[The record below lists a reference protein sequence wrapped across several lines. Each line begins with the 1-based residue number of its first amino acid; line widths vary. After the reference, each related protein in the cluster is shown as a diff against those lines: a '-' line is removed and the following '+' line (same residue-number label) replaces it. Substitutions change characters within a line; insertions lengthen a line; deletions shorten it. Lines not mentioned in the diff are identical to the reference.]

1 MGMGGIARGG
11 LAGIVLRW
19 ASRLRFPYL
28 FLLTAAL
35 FVANLF
41 IPDALPMADE
51 LLMGLLTLL
60 LASIRKRRPGNDKST
75 SSPETPGE

>member
-1 MGMGGIARGG
+1 MGMGKIARGG
-11 LAGIVLRW
+11 LAGVVLRW

-28 FLLTAAL
+28 FLLTAIL

-51 LLMGLLTLL
+51 LIMGLVALV
-60 LASIRKRRPGNDKST
+60 LASLRKRGPGRGST
-75 SSPETPGE
+75 PSSGQDS